1 MTDYE
6 LSLRYQCVCLFYDLR
21 QKGMMIENSDIMIGA
36 TAIVNDMVLVT
47 ENVKHLGRLNGIS
60 IETW

>member
-1 MTDYE
+1 M
-6 LSLRYQCVCLFYDLR
+6 CLFYDLR
-21 QKGMMIENSDIMIGA
+21 QKGMMREDSDIMIGA

-47 ENVKHLGRLNGIS
+47 ENVKHMGSLNGIS

>member
-1 MTDYE
+1 M
-6 LSLRYQCVCLFYDLR
+6 CLFYDLR
-21 QKGMMIENSDIMIGA
+21 QKGMMIEDSDIMIVA

-47 ENVKHLGRLNGIS
+47 ENVKHMGSLNGIS